1 MSNDPGHDDSGLLL
15 RSGLAFNGRITAS
28 VTHELNNVIGTIM
41 QVVGLI
47 EDLAMSDEVKQA
59 GLSDRV
65 LSVVERIERQA
76 DRGTALIKRLNTF
89 AHLSDKERA
98 ECQLGDLLT
107 TMANLSERLV
117 GLKKATLIRS
127 GLGQEVTVITNPI
140 QFAQVVFGCIDA
152 VLSVSSAGDEIE
164 LRLSP
169 IKTGGLIEVVAPGVT
184 DPEQIALGADTR
196 MVAERLGLSINSAAE
211 GGAARIRIAV
221 PSRLEGEAGS
231 S

>member
-1 MSNDPGHDDSGLLL
+1 MSNDPGHDDDSGLLL

-47 EDLAMSDEVKQA
+47 EDLALSDEVKQA
-59 GLSDRV
+59 GLSDRM

-127 GLGQEVTVITNPI
+127 GLSQEVTVITNPI
-140 QFAQVVFGCIDA
+140 QLAHVVFGCIDA
-152 VLSVSSAGDEIE
+152 VLNASSAGDEIE
-164 LRLSP
+164 LRLSL
-169 IKTGGLIEVVAPGVT
+169 IDIGGLVEVVARGVS
-184 DPEQIALGADTR
+184 DPEQIAIGADTR
-196 MVAERLGLSINSAAE
+196 MVAERLGLSINSAAD
-211 GGAARIRIAV
+211 GGATRIQIAV
-221 PSRLEGEAGS
+221 PLRSEDGS
-231 S
+231 G